1 MYTDPK
7 NKKFFKA
14 SPEKAV
20 SRSRIPS
27 QNREPSQDRSV
38 SQDSA
43 APQDRTASRDRD
55 SSQDRASSQEM
66 RSPARQIQKR
76 SEESV
81 SEQNEP
87 QERAGSPDRLEGKN
101 PILEALRAGRTM
113 NKLWVAKLDG
123 GRVDPT
129 VARIVSMAK
138 ERGVLIHEVPRIT
151 LDQMSE
157 THNHQGV
164 IAQVA
169 SHDYEELDQIIARA
183 REKGEAPFL
192 LMLDEL
198 KDAYN
203 LGSILRIADA
213 AGVHGVIIPKHRSIG
228 LDSLVAKASA
238 GAIEYVPVSRVTNL
252 SQTISSLKEEGFW
265 VAGTDAE
272 GTIAYN
278 KADLKGPLLIVI
290 GSEGE
295 GMAKNIREKCDFLL
309 SIPMSGNVNSLN
321 AAVAA
326 GIVVFEAQKQRMEM
340 KK

>member
-14 SPEKAV
+14 SPVSPEKGGLQDRRD
-20 SRSRIPS
+20 S
-27 QNREPSQDRSV
+27 REPRES
-38 SQDSA
+38 SA
-43 APQDRTASRDRD
+43 PREPREY
-55 SSQDRASSQEM
+55 RAQ
-66 RSPARQIQKR
+66 A
-76 SEESV
+76 
-81 SEQNEP
+81 EP
-87 QERAGSPDRLEGKN
+87 QEQVASADRLEGKN

-123 GRVDPT
+123 GRIDTT
-129 VARIVSMAK
+129 VARILSMAK
-138 ERGVLIHEVPRIT
+138 DRNVLILEVPRIT

-169 SHDYEELDQIIARA
+169 SHDYEELDQIILRA

-192 LMLDEL
+192 VMLDEL

-238 GAIEYVPVSRVTNL
+238 GAIEYVPVARVTNL
-252 SQTISSLKEEGFW
+252 SQTISSLKEDGFW
-265 VAGTDAE
+265 VAGTDAQ

-295 GMAKNIREKCDFLL
+295 GMNKNIREKCDFLL

-326 GIVVFEAQKQRMEM
+326 GIVVFEAQRQRTAAES
-340 KK
+340 

>member
-7 NKKFFKA
+7 NKKYFKT
-14 SPEKAV
+14 SPE
-20 SRSRIPS
+20 RT
-27 QNREPSQDRSV
+27 DRT
-38 SQDSA
+38 
-43 APQDRTASRDRD
+43 APQDRNE
-55 SSQDRASSQEM
+55 SQDFRG
-66 RSPARQIQKR
+66 PGRQLQNR
-76 SEESV
+76 SEEARPV
-81 SEQNEP
+81 QNDFP
-87 QERAGSPDRLEGKN
+87 ERTGSPDRLEGRN
-101 PILEALRAGRTM
+101 PVLEALRAGRTM

-138 ERGVLIHEVPRIT
+138 DRNVLIHEVPRIT

-169 SHDYEELDQIIARA
+169 SHDYEELDQIILRT

-238 GAIEYVPVSRVTNL
+238 GAIEYVPVARVTNL
-252 SQTISSLKEEGFW
+252 SQTISALKEDGFW

-272 GTIAYN
+272 GTINYD
-278 KADLKGPLLIVI
+278 KADLKGSLLIVI

-295 GMAKNIREKCDFLL
+295 GMAKNIKEKCDFLL

-326 GIVVFEAQKQRMEM
+326 GIIVFEAQRQRLAAN
-340 KK
+340 K

>member
-14 SPEKAV
+14 SPEKGAPQEL
-20 SRSRIPS
+20 RAA
-27 QNREPSQDRSV
+27 NRPSQDLREAPNRPV
-38 SQDSA
+38 QDQR
-43 APQDRTASRDRD
+43 APNRPVQN
-55 SSQDRASSQEM
+55 
-66 RSPARQIQKR
+66 R
-76 SEESV
+76 SEELAPV
-81 SEQNEP
+81 QND
-87 QERAGSPDRLEGKN
+87 QTERTGSPDRLEGRN
-101 PILEALRAGRTM
+101 PVLEALRAGRAM

-123 GRVDPT
+123 GRVDPI
-129 VARIVSMAK
+129 VSRIVAMAR
-138 ERGVLIHEVPRIT
+138 ERNVLIMEVPRIT

-164 IAQVA
+164 IANVA
-169 SHDYEELDQIIARA
+169 SHDYVELDDIIQRA
-183 REKGEAPFL
+183 KEKGEAPL
-192 LMLDEL
+192 LLLLDEL

-228 LDSLVAKASA
+228 LDSLVAKASS
-238 GAIEYVPVSRVTNL
+238 GAIEYVPVARVTNL
-252 SQTISSLKEEGFW
+252 SQTISTLKEDGFW

-272 GTIAYN
+272 GTIPYN

-295 GMAKNIREKCDFLL
+295 GMNKNIREKCDFLL
-309 SIPMSGNVNSLN
+309 YIPMSGNVNSLN

-326 GIVVFEAQKQRMEM
+326 GIVVFEAQRQRTAV
-340 KK
+340 K